1 MIRHPKTVSDTAY
14 IGLFSPIESNT
25 AERFIDTICNKIP
38 ADTKTLYILFSTSG
52 GSVSAGFVIYNFLR
66 SLPYTIIMHNIGAVD
81 SIGLVLFLAGTKRYS
96 TNNATFL
103 IHHILD
109 EDTNTESSAK
119 ERLSCI
125 AVEERQ
131 IKDVILERTDLTE
144 KQFDKLFAHGKRETA
159 LFALKKKLVHEIRP
173 CPFPKEHVYIIGK

>member
-1 MIRHPKTVSDTAY
+1 MIRHPKNVSDTAY
-14 IGLFSPIESNT
+14 LGLFSPIESIT
-25 AERFIDTICNKIP
+25 AERLVDTVCNKIP

-66 SLPYTIIMHNIGAVD
+66 SLPYSIIMHNIASVD
-81 SIGLVLFLAGTKRYS
+81 SIGIVPFLAGKQRYS
-96 TNNATFL
+96 TSNATFL
-103 IHHILD
+103 IHRIMD
-109 EDTNTESSAK
+109 EERSESSVK
-119 ERLSCI
+119 ERQSCI
-125 AVEERQ
+125 AVEEKQ

-159 LFALKKKLVHEIRP
+159 TFALQRKLIQEIRP